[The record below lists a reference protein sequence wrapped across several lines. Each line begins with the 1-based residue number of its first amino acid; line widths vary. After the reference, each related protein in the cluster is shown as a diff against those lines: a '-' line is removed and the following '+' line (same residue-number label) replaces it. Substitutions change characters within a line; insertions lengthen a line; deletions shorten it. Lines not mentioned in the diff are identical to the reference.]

1 MSSTKRGFTIP
12 CCFCVIQVPLGV
24 LDENDCSYK
33 GMIAILDVLQKYVPA
48 KVVDIKEK
56 IPGNDL
62 KKEKIFIPT
71 LVGGDLLSTV
81 RARGAV
87 YIRGRSELQ
96 EDCLKGLL
104 PACEDWHGKVC
115 FMEVCSTIMMNP

>member
-1 MSSTKRGFTIP
+1 MSSTKRGFPIP

-24 LDENDCSYK
+24 LDENECSYK
-33 GMIAILDVLQKYVPA
+33 GMIAILDVPA
-48 KVVDIKEK
+48 KVNDIKEK
-56 IPGNDL
+56 IPGNDF
-62 KKEKIFIPT
+62 KKEKIFIST

-81 RARGAV
+81 RA
-87 YIRGRSELQ
+87 RGRSELQ

>member
-1 MSSTKRGFTIP
+1 MSAKVSLSHA
-12 CCFCVIQVPLGV
+12 VPLGV
-24 LDENDCSYK
+24 LDENECSYK
-33 GMIAILDVLQKYVPA
+33 GMIDVLQKYVPA

-104 PACEDWHGKVC
+104 YQLVRIGTEKFASWRYV
-115 FMEVCSTIMMNP
+115 VQ